1 MRPVAIITGASRGI
15 GKSIALELA
24 KYQYNFSLVARDRD
38 NLRKIEDE
46 LSRKGAEV
54 LSIPI
59 DLADETVAGHIV
71 DQTIRHFGKID
82 VLINNAGIALNKP
95 ILESDISIWN
105 KIFSINVRTPYFLCQ
120 KSIPH
125 IKKSQKPVIIN
136 MGSVVDHKG
145 YINQSIYAASK
156 HALAGF
162 TSVLAKEVQ
171 RDGIRVHLISPG
183 GVHTDMVTG
192 VRPDLDTGE
201 LIAPEEIANL
211 VAFLCNYSGKG
222 TIDQIKIRRFNSL
235 PFD

>member
-1 MRPVAIITGASRGI
+1 MRSLAIITGASRGI
-15 GKSIALELA
+15 GKSIALELS
-24 KYQYNFSLVARDRD
+24 KYQFDFSLVAR
-38 NLRKIEDE
+38 NPEKLKNIEDE
-46 LSRKGAEV
+46 LTGKGAEV
-54 LSIPI
+54 LSLPL
-59 DLADETVAGHIV
+59 DLEKDNTASLIV
-71 DQTIRHFGKID
+71 DQTISHFGKID

-95 ILESDISIWN
+95 VLESNFSLWN
-105 KIFSINVRTPYFLCQ
+105 KLFSVNVRTPYFLCQ
-120 KSIPH
+120 ESLPH
-125 IKKSQKPVIIN
+125 LKKSPKPVIIN

-171 RDGIRVHLISPG
+171 KDGIRVHLISPG
-183 GVHTDMVTG
+183 GVNTEMVTG
-192 VRPDLDTGE
+192 VRPDLDTSE
-201 LIAPEEIANL
+201 LIDPGEIANI